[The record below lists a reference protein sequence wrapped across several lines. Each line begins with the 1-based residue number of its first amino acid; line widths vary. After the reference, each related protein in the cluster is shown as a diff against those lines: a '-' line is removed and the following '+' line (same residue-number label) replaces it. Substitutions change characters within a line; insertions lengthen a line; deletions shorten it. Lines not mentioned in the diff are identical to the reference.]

1 MGEIEIMLSLVSD
14 MGDIAADLSTRRGR
28 VSGTEA
34 ATAGRMVVSGVVPL
48 AELDD
53 YSSKLKSMTAGE
65 GSYEIE
71 FSHYDPVPGNLQQDM
86 AKKFQEGQS
95 SDSD

>member
-1 MGEIEIMLSLVSD
+1 MILKMARLLLCD
-14 MGDIAADLSTRRGR
+14 MGIAADLSTRRGR

-34 ATAGRMVVSGVVPL
+34 ATAGRMVISGVVPL

-86 AKKFQEGQS
+86 SPKNCVTPVMAWS
-95 SDSD
+95 V